1 MGPVLTQSSS
11 TLKFIRDR
19 LAPLAL
25 SCTGLPSDAYAH
37 ALLQRF
43 DLPVPLFHFLL
54 GAAGTVL
61 FSFVVAGL
69 VREPSRRFLRKRPV
83 RIGSLGTVAM
93 RLLGA
98 IGLLVLGLVVVV
110 GLAGSQHPLR
120 NIVPIFVWAL
130 WWVGFAYV
138 AALVVDLWPALS
150 PWRGMARLLR
160 ASVGQWRTPFRYP
173 RRLESWP
180 AVLLLVAFGWMELIW
195 PSREDPSAIATAA
208 IAYSAL
214 MLMGMLLVGP
224 DVWLGRAEVFAR
236 IFGVFGRFAPL
247 ALSRS
252 GGIWLRAPG
261 WGLVVVRPADISTTV
276 FILILLSTVT
286 FDGLLETPVWAWI
299 AERGRAS
306 EALTRLAESIGTHP
320 YVLLSSTAMAT
331 FTLLFGGLYFVTCA
345 GIAGMVLRRAG
356 PGAPGFGRI
365 ARTFVWSL
373 VPICIAYHF
382 AHYLSYILIAVQM
395 ALSLGSDPLG
405 WGWDL
410 FGTRGGRVRIDMLGP
425 KTLWWVSVVSIVAGH
440 VIAVWIAHLRA
451 LVCFGDLRNAL
462 WSQIPM
468 IALMILYTVS
478 SLWILA
484 QPITEPLR

>member
-1 MGPVLTQSSS
+1 
-11 TLKFIRDR
+11 LKFIRNR
-19 LAPLAL
+19 VAPLAL
-25 SCTGLPSDAYAH
+25 TCAGLPSDARAH

-43 DLPVPLFHFLL
+43 DLPVPLSHFLV

-61 FSFVVAGL
+61 FSVVVAAL
-69 VREPSRRFLRKRPV
+69 VRAPPRRSLRARPV
-83 RIGSLGTVAM
+83 RLGSLGTVAM

-98 IGLLVLGLVVVV
+98 IGLLLLGLLVVA

-120 NIVPIFVWAL
+120 NIVPMFVWAV

-150 PWRGMARLLR
+150 PWRGMAGLLR
-160 ASVGQWRTPFRYP
+160 ACVGQWHAPFRYP
-173 RRLESWP
+173 RRLQSWP
-180 AVLLLVAFGWMELIW
+180 AVLLLVVFGWMELIW

-208 IAYSAL
+208 IAYSAV
-214 MLMGMLLVGP
+214 MLAGILLVGP
-224 DVWLGRAEVFAR
+224 TAWLGRAEMFAR

-247 ALSRS
+247 ALSRR
-252 GGIWLRAPG
+252 GGIWLRPPG
-261 WGLVVVRPADISTTV
+261 WGLIAARPADISTTV

-299 AERGRAS
+299 AERAGPSR
-306 EALTRLAESIGTHP
+306 ALTSLAENFGAHR
-320 YVLLSSTAMAT
+320 YVLLSTAAMAT
-331 FTLLFGGLYFVTCA
+331 FTLLFGGLYFLTCA
-345 GIAGMVLRRAG
+345 AVAAMVRSRAG
-356 PGAPGFGRI
+356 AGAPGFGRI

-382 AHYLSYILIAVQM
+382 AHYLSYILIAVQVVV
-395 ALSLGSDPLG
+395 SLASDPLG

-410 FGTRGGRVRIDMLGP
+410 FGTRGARVRIDVLGA

-440 VIAVWIAHLRA
+440 VLAVWIAHLRA
-451 LVCFGDLRNAL
+451 LVCFGNLRDAL

-468 IALMILYTVS
+468 IALMILYTIS

-484 QPITEPLR
+484 QPITEPVR

>member
-1 MGPVLTQSSS
+1 
-11 TLKFIRDR
+11 LKFIRNR

-25 SCTGLPSDAYAH
+25 TCAGLPSDAGAH

-43 DLPVPLFHFLL
+43 DLPVPLSHFLV

-69 VREPSRRFLRKRPV
+69 VRERPRRPLRARLL
-83 RIGSLGTVAM
+83 RLGSLGTVAM

-98 IGLLVLGLVVVV
+98 IGLLVLGLLVVA

-160 ASVGQWRTPFRYP
+160 ACVGQWHTPFRYP

-208 IAYSAL
+208 IVYSAL
-214 MLMGMLLVGP
+214 MLAGMLLVGP
-224 DVWLGRAEVFAR
+224 ITWLGRAEVFAR
-236 IFGVFGRFAPL
+236 IFGIFGRFAPL
-247 ALSRS
+247 ALSRR
-252 GGIWLRAPG
+252 GGIWLRPPG
-261 WGLVVVRPADISTTV
+261 WGLIAARPADISTTV

-306 EALTRLAESIGTHP
+306 GALTRLAESIGTHP
-320 YVLLSSTAMAT
+320 YVLVSSAAMAT
-331 FTLLFGGLYFVTCA
+331 FTLLFGGLYFMTCA
-345 GIAGMVLRRAG
+345 GTAAIVRSRSGG
-356 PGAPGFGRI
+356 GEPGCGRI
-365 ARTFVWSL
+365 ARNFVWSL
-373 VPICIAYHF
+373 VPICIAYHL

-410 FGTRGGRVRIDMLGP
+410 FGTRGGRVRIDVLGA
-425 KTLWWVSVVSIVAGH
+425 KALWWVSVISIVVGH

-468 IALMILYTVS
+468 IALMILYTIS

-484 QPITEPLR
+484 QPITEPVR